1 MDRKKE
7 AREGGRGGRG
17 GDGRGREG
25 MWIIRGWG
33 EYQGAVDD
41 GWRKR
46 VENVE
51 KLREDVREGWGG
63 WRGREKR

>member
-1 MDRKKE
+1 
-7 AREGGRGGRG
+7 
-17 GDGRGREG
+17 

-51 KLREDVREGWGG
+51 KLREDVREGGGG